1 MRRSVIWLAAAA
13 TSGVVIALLVALGAG
28 LDRVTTDEATVA
40 ASVAAQDL
48 ATVVG
53 SATSAA
59 QIRSA
64 LATYEEGVGGVHA
77 QLVRGRGGTVPG
89 PAAAQARQR
98 ADTRAVGV
106 ARTQGR
112 TAVVDVEDGRE
123 LVVPVFRTGGPP
135 DVLQVL
141 ITDDRLHQGLARA
154 YVVLALLGAMLVAL
168 ATLAADR
175 LGRYFVRPVGELAV
189 TAQALADGHL
199 DQRVRP
205 SGPPEIVAVG
215 IALNQLA
222 SRISELLE
230 RERERAGNIA
240 HRLRTPLTALRLSAD
255 SLSDDDERVR
265 VTGLM
270 AELERTV
277 DAVIREARSP
287 EAPSDRRCDAVA
299 VVTERAEFWNMLAV
313 EEQRRMDVDLGPG
326 PLEVAAPAE
335 ELAEALDAL
344 LGNVFAH
351 TTDGTALR
359 VCVSRRPGGGARI
372 LVADDGPGI
381 SSPEQA
387 LARGLS
393 GAGSTGLG
401 LNIAQRTA
409 RASGGELTI
418 NSSDGHGTEVEL
430 DLPAPSDRPDF
441 SRA

>member
-13 TSGVVIALLVALGAG
+13 TSCVVIALLVALGEG
-28 LDRVTTDEATVA
+28 LHRVTTDEATVA

-53 SATSAA
+53 SATSPA

-64 LATYEEGVGGVHA
+64 LATYEEGVGGVRA

-189 TAQALADGHL
+189 TARRWPTATWTSACDPAA
-199 DQRVRP
+199 RRRSWP
-205 SGPPEIVAVG
+205 SG
-215 IALNQLA
+215 
-222 SRISELLE
+222 LLS
-230 RERERAGNIA
+230 
-240 HRLRTPLTALRLSAD
+240 TSWP
-255 SLSDDDERVR
+255 
-265 VTGLM
+265 
-270 AELERTV
+270 
-277 DAVIREARSP
+277 
-287 EAPSDRRCDAVA
+287 
-299 VVTERAEFWNMLAV
+299 
-313 EEQRRMDVDLGPG
+313 
-326 PLEVAAPAE
+326 
-335 ELAEALDAL
+335 
-344 LGNVFAH
+344 
-351 TTDGTALR
+351 
-359 VCVSRRPGGGARI
+359 
-372 LVADDGPGI
+372 
-381 SSPEQA
+381 
-387 LARGLS
+387 
-393 GAGSTGLG
+393 AGSVSCSSGSGSGRATS
-401 LNIAQRTA
+401 RTA
-409 RASGGELTI
+409 CGLR
-418 NSSDGHGTEVEL
+418 
-430 DLPAPSDRPDF
+430 
-441 SRA
+441 